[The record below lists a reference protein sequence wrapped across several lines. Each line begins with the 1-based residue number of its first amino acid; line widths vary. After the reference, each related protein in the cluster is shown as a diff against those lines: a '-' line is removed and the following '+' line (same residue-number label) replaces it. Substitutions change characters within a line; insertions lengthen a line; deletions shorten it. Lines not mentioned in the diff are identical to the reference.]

1 MTLEEQKK
9 QIADE
14 LWLNYYNDIL
24 HEKGIINE
32 SVRNKMKWLIN
43 NRAQSKKTISRKKAG
58 LDR

>member
-32 SVRNKMKWLIN
+32 SVRNKMKRLIN
-43 NRAQSKKTISRKKAG
+43 NRTPPKKTMSGKKAG